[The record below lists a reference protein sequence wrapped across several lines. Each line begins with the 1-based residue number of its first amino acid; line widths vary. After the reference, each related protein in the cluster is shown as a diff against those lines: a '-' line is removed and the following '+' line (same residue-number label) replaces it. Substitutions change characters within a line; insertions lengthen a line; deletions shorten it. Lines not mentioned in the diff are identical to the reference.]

1 MTFQHRRDTLL
12 SLEIL
17 PPELRSEA
25 VINLLLLSLDE
36 DLSGVYEPQALNENL
51 ALGDITSRAT
61 IKEDRQLSGKLTA
74 KAVGMIAGL
83 PLFAA
88 VCYLVDENI
97 HFDPQIKDGA
107 QVKPGDILAYI
118 NGPGRALLTAERTA
132 LNFLGRMSGV
142 ATLTQQYV
150 AQLAGTNATLL
161 DTRKTLPGFRKLDK
175 YAVRMGGGQNH
186 RAGLYDMVMIKD
198 NHIDGAGSIEAAVA
212 GVRREFG
219 DQYPIEVE
227 VKNLKELEIA
237 LSLNIERI
245 MLDNM
250 SPNMMREAVVITA
263 KRTELEASGN
273 VTLQTIKEIA
283 ETGVDFISVG
293 ALTHSVPV
301 LDISMR
307 LIEAKS

>member
-1 MTFQHRRDTLL
+1 MSFEHRRDTLL

-36 DLSGVYEPQALNENL
+36 DLSGAYEPQALNENL

-61 IKEDRQLSGKLTA
+61 LKEDSQLSGKLTA
-74 KAVGMIAGL
+74 KAVGVIAGL

-107 QVKPGDILAYI
+107 QVKPGNILAYI

-150 AQLAGTNATLL
+150 AQLADTNATLL

-186 RAGLYDMVMIKD
+186 RAGLYDMVMVKD

-212 GVRREFG
+212 GVRHEFG
-219 DQYPIEVE
+219 NQYPIEVE
-227 VKNLKELEIA
+227 VKDLKELEIA

-250 SPNMMREAVVITA
+250 SPNMMREAVAITA